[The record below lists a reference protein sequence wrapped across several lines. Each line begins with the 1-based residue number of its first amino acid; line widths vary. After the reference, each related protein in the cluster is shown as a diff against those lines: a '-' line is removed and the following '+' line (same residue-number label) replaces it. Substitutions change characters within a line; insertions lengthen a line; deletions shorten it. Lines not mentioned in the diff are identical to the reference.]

1 MELNL
6 WFKKLIL
13 YFRKLFLDFVGGG
26 SSFFEDYLKGL
37 VFGGG

>member
-1 MELNL
+1 MNLRFMELNL
-6 WFKKLIL
+6 WFN
-13 YFRKLFLDFVGGG
+13 RLFLDFVGGA